1 MTSTVTLRAEA
12 MAVMKSLQTALH
24 WKWLYPTEPIKLSKD
39 DAEEE
44 DAEEDAEDD
53 DEDDDED
60 DEEEEEEEKEEE
72 EEEEVEEAF

>member
-44 DAEEDAEDD
+44 DAEDD
-53 DEDDDED
+53 DEDD